1 MKMKYVKQMGE
12 ILNFIS
18 YKISLIAI
26 FTTILACVD
35 IDNEENNT
43 QQLGQDQNDFDLSV
57 LFKHFD
63 ESVNIYIEGNNI
75 VIQADGVPGHKSPYF
90 PKTVDLSNGGY
101 YYWIDQNSDGIND
114 MWSEGNNSFRQN
126 PNFIAEQNYTF
137 RIPIKPAKAKS
148 PTQTSLGPI
157 GVSINGVPF
166 YNQYE
171 GPNTATDLIVPG
183 QGVARS
189 LDGSTGHPAQQGRYH
204 YHMIPDSLLLSTED
218 NFLGFAADGF
228 PIYGPKNP
236 DSLNVSGLDDC
247 NGEYGPTPD
256 FPDSIYHYHTIS
268 VAPYIIGAYC
278 GDLSNWRQ

>member
-1 MKMKYVKQMGE
+1 M
-12 ILNFIS
+12 
-18 YKISLIAI
+18 
-26 FTTILACVD
+26 
-35 IDNEENNT
+35 
-43 QQLGQDQNDFDLSV
+43 
-57 LFKHFD
+57 FKHFD
-63 ESVNIYIEGNNI
+63 ESVNIYIEGNNV
-75 VIQADGVPGHKSPYF
+75 VIQADGVPGHKPYF

-126 PNFIAEQNYTF
+126 PNHCRANYTF

-204 YHMIPDSLLLSTED
+204 YHMIPDSLLYQQKII
-218 NFLGFAADGF
+218 GFAADGLG
-228 PIYGPKNP
+228 YTSKEP

-268 VAPYIIGAYC
+268 VAPYIIGAIGTHLIETIKKSFFFFVFYF
-278 GDLSNWRQ
+278 

>member
-1 MKMKYVKQMGE
+1 MRKLKSNFLYLFAIIM
-12 ILNFIS
+12 ILS
-18 YKISLIAI
+18 
-26 FTTILACVD
+26 CVD
-35 IDNEENNT
+35 IDSDDNNITENELSNVS
-43 QQLGQDQNDFDLSV
+43 DFDLTI
-57 LFKHFD
+57 LFKYFD
-63 ESVNIYIEGNNI
+63 KSVNIFAEGSDI

-90 PKTVDLSNGGY
+90 PKSVDLSNGGY
-101 YYWIDQNSDGIND
+101 YYWIDQNSDGVND
-114 MWSEGNNSFRQN
+114 MWSPGDSEFRQN
-126 PNFIAEQNYTF
+126 PNFIAEQNYSF
-137 RIPIKPAKAKS
+137 RIPIKPTKASS

-157 GVSINGVPF
+157 GVSINGAPF

-204 YHMIPDSLLLSTED
+204 YHMIPDSLLTASED

-228 PIYGPKNP
+228 PVYGPKNV
-236 DSLNVSGLDDC
+236 DGNNASGLDDC

-268 VAPYIIGAYC
+268 VAPYIVGAYC
-278 GDLSNWRQ
+278 GTLSSWRQ

>member
-1 MKMKYVKQMGE
+1 M
-12 ILNFIS
+12 
-18 YKISLIAI
+18 
-26 FTTILACVD
+26 
-35 IDNEENNT
+35 
-43 QQLGQDQNDFDLSV
+43 
-57 LFKHFD
+57 
-63 ESVNIYIEGNNI
+63 
-75 VIQADGVPGHKSPYF
+75 
-90 PKTVDLSNGGY
+90 DLSNGGY

-114 MWSEGNNSFRQN
+114 MWSEGENSFRQK

-171 GPNTATDLIVPG
+171 GPNTATDLIVPVKEL
-183 QGVARS
+183 QEA
-189 LDGSTGHPAQQGRYH
+189 LTKYGHPAQQGRYH

-228 PIYGPKNP
+228 DIWSKNP

-256 FPDSIYHYHTIS
+256 FLIVSSLSYYFCSSLYHWSLLRDHLIGDNKK
-268 VAPYIIGAYC
+268 IIFLFCFFIA
-278 GDLSNWRQ
+278 RP